1 MAAFGVAVLVL
12 MLLSRTFHS
21 YWDVTKCSQT
31 VISFLTFIWI
41 LGSFKSEGYFFL
53 SMQTFIYPFGSF
65 SHFDDVKGHGN
76 PNDNKIFCFSRSSLY
91 FVFHG
96 EIRAPNIQT
105 SASLFTVILN
115 QITKYPM
122 VRPGLI
128 KKFNVL
134 SHIYVF

>member
-1 MAAFGVAVLVL
+1 
-12 MLLSRTFHS
+12 MLLFWCLCSCQELSIHIEMWPSALKLSFHFWLLSGYWGRSRA
-21 YWDVTKCSQT
+21 K
-31 VISFLTFIWI
+31 VI
-41 LGSFKSEGYFFL
+41 FFL

-65 SHFDDVKGHGN
+65 SHFYDVKGHGN

-91 FVFHG
+91 FVFHA

-105 SASLFTVILN
+105 SSSLFTVILN